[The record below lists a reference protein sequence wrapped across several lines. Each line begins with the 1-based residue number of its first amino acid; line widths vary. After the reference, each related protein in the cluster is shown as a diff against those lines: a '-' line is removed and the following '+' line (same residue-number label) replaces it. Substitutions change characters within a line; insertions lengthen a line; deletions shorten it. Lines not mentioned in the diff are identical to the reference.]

1 MFFDKRNDIEPGVK
15 SYEKRSRNVKL
26 YEYIERARWYVMGG
40 GGRGGER
47 ERARAHARRDVQ
59 IQTVILLRLT

>member
-1 MFFDKRNDIEPGVK
+1 MFFDKWNDIEPGVK

-40 GGRGGER
+40 GR
-47 ERARAHARRDVQ
+47 ERARARTQGETYRYKQ
-59 IQTVILLRLT
+59 

>member
-1 MFFDKRNDIEPGVK
+1 MFFDKWNDIEPGVK

-40 GGRGGER
+40 GESA
-47 ERARAHARRDVQ
+47 RARARKARRTDTNSNTAQADVN
-59 IQTVILLRLT
+59 

>member
-40 GGRGGER
+40 ER
-47 ERARAHARRDVQ
+47 ESARAHARRDVQ